1 MTEPETETEPETA
14 PETETA
20 PPAGPEGEDDV
31 PDPAPPE
38 AQALPEE
45 PPATVEPTLSLEEF
59 AMLEGLSPHVLAA
72 LTKWNILSGRGNYAT
87 ATQWQESMRMMHAYT
102 PH

>member
-1 MTEPETETEPETA
+1 MTEPETETEPE

-31 PDPAPPE
+31 PDPGTPA

-45 PPATVEPTLSLEEF
+45 PPAAVEPTLSLEEF

-72 LTKWNILSGRGNYAT
+72 LTKWNILSGRSNHAT
-87 ATQWQESMRMMHAYT
+87 AAQWQESMRLMQSHI